1 MYIGIT
7 GQEKGTCINDCDA
20 YQYALEQMQ
29 WSDEELKKEFVEWVY
44 SGNYIYEEE
53 QDA

>member
-1 MYIGIT
+1 MYIGIA
-7 GQEKGTCINDCDA
+7 GRDKGKCINDCDA

-29 WSDEELKKEFVEWVY
+29 GDEELKKEFVEWVY